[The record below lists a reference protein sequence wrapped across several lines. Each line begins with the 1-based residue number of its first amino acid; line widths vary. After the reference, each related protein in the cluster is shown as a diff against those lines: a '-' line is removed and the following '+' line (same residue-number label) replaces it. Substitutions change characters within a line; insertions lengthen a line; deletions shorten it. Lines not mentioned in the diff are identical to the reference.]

1 MDEHDEDCEE
11 SWVTP
16 ARLRWWDIAPVV
28 LSLPV
33 ALLQAT
39 TRWGEAVCQLL
50 VGDAAARDAEI
61 DRASAP
67 ILAVTQ

>member
-1 MDEHDEDCEE
+1 
-11 SWVTP
+11 
-16 ARLRWWDIAPVV
+16 VV